1 MDPPR
6 PPSPARLLAAAIAIA
21 GASGGAG
28 CEGDSGEYYGTTTRS
43 GKAPTTYYVNAGAEP
58 EFVDPGR
65 VGEAIG
71 SLLLNHVFEGLSVYD
86 PRDTHPTQG
95 VAMAW
100 DKSDDN
106 RLFRF
111 HLRND
116 SLWSDGKR
124 VTAHDFAYAWGR
136 VLRPSLRSNAA
147 TNLHVLLNGE
157 LFARGLLKV
166 TREQTAVSNA
176 PGDNSAAVTVL
187 PAGAAVRVLKSEGEY
202 SQIARH
208 ARLPSFDPERPAA
221 APEDSPQPLGFVPT
235 KALMESPSVV
245 GVRAQGDD
253 TLEVE
258 TERPAPY
265 FLDLTCYPSLSP
277 LRRDVVEPLEEKGGL
292 DAVNHLENL
301 PYNGAYSLD
310 GWKFRYEISLK
321 KNPIYWRAAEVKIE
335 RVVWTMVEE
344 ARATLNLYKT
354 GELDYIGDSSSISVE
369 AMPFVSKKKDF
380 IRSFYL
386 SVYWLDFNV
395 RRPPLDD
402 VRVRKALNLAIDK
415 AQLIEKVTKG
425 GQIPATH
432 YVPDFT
438 GSGYADAVAADKKA
452 GTDPFAGPGH
462 DFDPERARALL
473 REAGYEIVEEDGGYK
488 AKGFPA
494 LELLYNTSE
503 GHRAIGVAIQ
513 DFWRRHLGVTLSLR
527 NEEWKVFLKTRSEGN
542 FQVARGGWIV
552 DYNHPESWLDTFLSY
567 SPQNFG
573 KWSDP
578 GYEAMIKDAAR
589 TADLAESIGKFRK
602 AEKYAVDAMPKLPLY
617 FYTRNVL
624 VKPWLKGFYPNPRNF
639 HSAQWLWIDETGKA
653 ENRPAAA
660 PREYP
665 PPGPFSKGG
674 GAKGPGR

>member
-1 MDPPR
+1 VI
-6 PPSPARLLAAAIAIA
+6 AAA
-21 GASGGAG
+21 SLTLSAG
-28 CEGDSGEYYGTTTRS
+28 CADDTSEYYGTTERT
-43 GKAPTTYYVNAGAEP
+43 GKSPTTYYVNAGAEP

-71 SLLLNHVFEGLSVYD
+71 SLLLNHVFEPLSVYD
-86 PRDTHPTQG
+86 PRDSHPTQG
-95 VAMAW
+95 VAISW

-111 HLRND
+111 HLRDNA
-116 SLWSDGKR
+116 LWSDGKR
-124 VTAHDFAYAWGR
+124 VTAHDFAYAWAR

-157 LFARGLLKV
+157 LFARGQLKI
-166 TREQTAVSNA
+166 TRDRTPVSRA
-176 PGDNSAAVTVL
+176 PGDGQANVTTL
-187 PAGAAVRVLKSEGEY
+187 PAGAAVRILKTEGQY
-202 SQIARH
+202 AQIALH
-208 ARLPSFDPERPAA
+208 TRLPSFDVDRPAP
-221 APEDSPQPLGFVPT
+221 APEDSPPPLGFVPS
-235 KALMESPSVV
+235 KALMESPSVL
-245 GVRAQGDD
+245 GVRATDDD

-277 LRRDVVEPLEEKGGL
+277 LRRDVVEPLEEKGGV

-301 PYNGAYSLD
+301 VNNGAYSLEA
-310 GWKFRYEISLK
+310 WKFRYEISLK
-321 KNPIYWRAAEVKIE
+321 KNPLYWRASEVKIE

-344 ARATLNLYKT
+344 ARAMLNLYKT
-354 GELDYIGDSSSISVE
+354 GELDYIGDSSSIGVE

-386 SVYWLDFNV
+386 SVYWLDFNSK
-395 RRPPLDD
+395 RPPVDD

-415 AQLIEKVTKG
+415 AQIVEKVTRG

-438 GSGYADAVAADKKA
+438 GSGYAEAVAADKKA
-452 GTDPFAGPGH
+452 GVDPFSGPGH

-473 REAGYEIVEEDGGYK
+473 REAGYEVVQEDGGYK

-494 LELLYNTSE
+494 LEMIYNTSE
-503 GHRAIGVAIQ
+503 GHRAIAVAIQ
-513 DFWRRHLGVTLSLR
+513 DFWRRHLGVTVALR
-527 NEEWKVFLKTRSEGN
+527 NEEWKVFLKTRSEGD
-542 FQVARGGWIV
+542 FQIARGGWIV

-578 GYEAMIKDAAR
+578 AYDAMVREAAR
-589 TADLAESIGKFRK
+589 TADLKESIRQFRQ
-602 AEKYAVDAMPKLPLY
+602 AEKYAVDQMPKLPLY
-617 FYTRNVL
+617 FYTRSVL
-624 VKPWLKGFYPNPRNF
+624 VKPWLKGFYPNPRNA
-639 HSAQWLWIDETGKA
+639 HAAQWLWIDETGKA
-653 ENRPAAA
+653 ENRPAAE

-674 GAKGPGR
+674 SAKGPGR